1 MSEYQDIF
9 QLYRSAADSL
19 LHEFSD
25 RKEDLFKGE
34 TLTLFEYRHNL
45 EKLEWLENGLPRLA
59 EALLPAQFTLRVTT
73 VIHDYQV
80 VLLLR
85 DENGRLRGEVELAG
99 EDNID
104 DNPGVF
110 PETALPNLIALQD
123 WLQESPTGIWLDE
136 FSALVKALAQAGVM
150 VQSELALFLDKR
162 AIERRI
168 LAGVERVDRPKLT
181 VYLFSNALVR
191 ALSRMPLE
199 ALEREYFLP
208 SNRAVWLVFSM
219 HGYLEGDYLLVYGQ
233 GGQDRRDMARI
244 GKLPQESRDANIKA
258 LNLRRI
264 SGIWTE
270 PLRWLTPAVF
280 EVRPAPDG
288 DPESA
293 VLRQLQSIQALLSI
307 LYLADQ
313 VDTDEDCYRVRFRG
327 LGSKSFWLGRAD
339 LQPSAGPINGLYA
352 LYEYAYA
359 GFSPD
364 KVEIA
369 QQFLSLMVED
379 SAGLLRFAD
388 EVREATQKTYQER
401 VLIERVSDYFEARH
415 KVQERLRSATEA
427 ASSGVI
433 DLSREVSGDIYK
445 MAGIVGAAVVAAVI
459 QPNITLFAV
468 LVAFAI
474 IAIYM
479 GLVLFYHLPTVQRA
493 NKLNTQGHKAGIRS
507 FEDVLSVSE
516 VKKYL
521 EDDQLTQAQTLLAQ
535 TMRRAMLIYFVF
547 FFGAILGLFVLT
559 LIQLS

>member
-1 MSEYQDIF
+1 MSDQRDIF
-9 QLYRSAADSL
+9 QLYRSAAESL
-19 LHEFSD
+19 LQEFND

-34 TLTLFEYRHNL
+34 TATLFEYRYNL
-45 EKLEWLENGLPRLA
+45 EKLEWLEDRLPRLA
-59 EALLPAQFTLRVTT
+59 EALLPAHFTLRLSL

-99 EDNID
+99 EYTPNDNL
-104 DNPGVF
+104 GAA
-110 PETALPNLIALQD
+110 PETALPNLIALQER
-123 WLQESPTGIWLDE
+123 LQEYTTVIWVDE
-136 FSALVKALAQAGVM
+136 LSTLVKALVQAGVM
-150 VQSELALFLDKR
+150 VQTELALFLDKR
-162 AIERRI
+162 AIERRF
-168 LAGVERVDRPKLT
+168 LSGVDKADRPKLT
-181 VYLFSNALVR
+181 VYLFSQALGR
-191 ALSRMPLE
+191 ALSRVSLE
-199 ALEREYFLP
+199 TLESEYFL
-208 SNRAVWLVFSM
+208 SDRRAVWLVFSM
-219 HGYLEGDYLLVYGQ
+219 QGYLEGDYLLVYGQ
-233 GGQDRRDMARI
+233 VGQDRRDIAHI
-244 GKLPQESRDANIKA
+244 GKLTRESLDANIKA
-258 LNLRRI
+258 LNLRRM

-280 EVRPAPDG
+280 DVIPAPDG
-288 DPESA
+288 DSESN
-293 VLRQLQSIQALLSI
+293 VLSQLQAIQALLSA

-313 VDTDEDCYRVRFRG
+313 VDSDEDCYRVTFRG
-327 LGSKSFWLGRAD
+327 LGSTSFWMGRAD
-339 LQPSAGPINGLYA
+339 MQPSAGPLNDLYA

-369 QQFLSLMVED
+369 QQFISLMVED
-379 SAGLLRFAD
+379 PAGLIRKSE

-415 KVQERLRSATEA
+415 KIQERLRSATEA

-459 QPNITLFAV
+459 QPNITLFVV

-474 IAIYM
+474 IAIYLA
-479 GLVLFYHLPTVQRA
+479 LVLFYHLPTLQRA
-493 NKLNTQGHKAGIRS
+493 NKLSTQGQKAGIRS
-507 FEDVLSVSE
+507 FEDVLSISE

-535 TMRRAMLIYFVF
+535 AMRRARLIYFVF
-547 FFGAILGLFVLT
+547 FFAAILGLIVLT
-559 LIQLS
+559 LVQPS

>member
-1 MSEYQDIF
+1 MSEHQDIF
-9 QLYRSAADSL
+9 QLYQSAAESL

-34 TLTLFEYRHNL
+34 TITLFEYRHNL

-59 EALLPAQFTLRVTT
+59 EALLPAQFTLHVTT

-80 VLLLR
+80 VLFLR
-85 DENGRLRGEVELAG
+85 DEKGRLWGQVELAG
-99 EDNID
+99 EYTPNDNL
-104 DNPGVF
+104 GAA
-110 PETALPNLIALQD
+110 PETALPNLIALQER
-123 WLQESPTGIWLDE
+123 LQENPAGIWMDE

-162 AIERRI
+162 AVERRI
-168 LAGVERVDRPKLT
+168 LAGVEKAARPKLT
-181 VYLFSNALVR
+181 VYLFSKALGK

-208 SNRAVWLVFSM
+208 SRRAVWLVFSM

-233 GGQDRRDMARI
+233 GGQDRLDLARI
-244 GKLPQESRDANIKA
+244 RKLPQESLDANIKA

-264 SGIWTE
+264 SGLWTE

-293 VLRQLQSIQALLSI
+293 VLHQLQSIQALLST

-313 VDTDEDCYRVRFRG
+313 VDMDEDCYRVSFRG
-327 LGSKSFWLGRAD
+327 LGSTSFWLGRAD
-339 LQPSAGPINGLYA
+339 MQPAAGPLNGLYA

-369 QQFLSLMVED
+369 QQFISLMVED
-379 SAGLLRFAD
+379 PAGLIRKSE

-459 QPNITLFAV
+459 QPNITLFVV

-474 IAIYM
+474 IAIYLA
-479 GLVLFYHLPTVQRA
+479 LVLFYHLPTLQRA
-493 NKLNTQGHKAGIRS
+493 NKLSTQGHKAGIRS
-507 FEDVLSVSE
+507 FEDVLSISE

-535 TMRRAMLIYFVF
+535 AMRRARLIYLVF
-547 FFGAILGLFVLT
+547 FFGAIFGLFLLT
-559 LIQLS
+559 LVQLS

>member
-9 QLYRSAADSL
+9 QLYQSAAESL
-19 LHEFSD
+19 LHEFSY

-34 TLTLFEYRHNL
+34 TVTLFEYRHKL
-45 EKLEWLENGLPRLA
+45 EKLEWLEDRLPRLA
-59 EALLPAQFTLRVTT
+59 GALLPAQFTLRVTT

-85 DENGRLRGEVELAG
+85 DENGRLRGQVEHAG
-99 EDNID
+99 EYTPNDNQSALT
-104 DNPGVF
+104 
-110 PETALPNLIALQD
+110 ETAYPNLIALQER
-123 WLQESPTGIWLDE
+123 LQESPTGIWMDE
-136 FSALVKALAQAGVM
+136 FCALVKALARAGVV
-150 VQSELALFLDKR
+150 VQAELDLFLDKR
-162 AIERRI
+162 AVERRL
-168 LAGVERVDRPKLT
+168 LAGVEKADRPKLT
-181 VYLFSNALVR
+181 VYLFSNALGK
-191 ALSRMPLE
+191 ALSRIPLE
-199 ALEREYFLP
+199 TLEREYFLP
-208 SNRAVWLVFSM
+208 GHRAVWLVFSM
-219 HGYLEGDYLLVYGQ
+219 HGYLEGDYLMVYGQ
-233 GGQDRRDMARI
+233 GRQDRLDIARI
-244 GKLPQESRDANIKA
+244 GKLPQESLDANIKA

-270 PLRWLTPAVF
+270 PLRWLTPAVVD
-280 EVRPAPDG
+280 VRPAPDG
-288 DPESA
+288 DPESE
-293 VLRQLQSIQALLSI
+293 VYRQLLAIQALLST

-327 LGSKSFWLGRAD
+327 LGSTSFWLGRAD
-339 LQPSAGPINGLYA
+339 MRSSDGPVKDIYA

-379 SAGLLRFAD
+379 PAGLIHKAE

-415 KVQERLRSATEA
+415 KIQERLRSATEA
-427 ASSGVI
+427 ASNGVI

-445 MAGIVGAAVVAAVI
+445 MAGVVGAAVVAAVI

-468 LVAFAI
+468 LVAFVI
-474 IAIYM
+474 IAIYL
-479 GLVLFYHLPTVQRA
+479 GLVLFYHLPTLQRA
-493 NKLNTQGHKAGIRS
+493 NKLSAQGHKAGIRS
-507 FEDVLSVSE
+507 FEDVLSVPE

-535 TMRRAMLIYFVF
+535 SMRRATLIYIVF
-547 FFGAILGLFVLT
+547 FFGTILGLFVLT
-559 LIQLS
+559 WIQLS

>member
-1 MSEYQDIF
+1 MSDQRDIF
-9 QLYRSAADSL
+9 QLYRSAAESL
-19 LHEFSD
+19 LQEFND

-34 TLTLFEYRHNL
+34 TATLFEYRYNL
-45 EKLEWLENGLPRLA
+45 EKLEWLDDRLPRLA
-59 EALLPAQFTLRVTT
+59 EALLPAHFTLRLSL

-85 DENGRLRGEVELAG
+85 DEKGRLWGQVELAG
-99 EDNID
+99 EYTPNDNL
-104 DNPGVF
+104 GAA
-110 PETALPNLIALQD
+110 PETALPNLIALQER
-123 WLQESPTGIWLDE
+123 LQENPAGIWMDE

-162 AIERRI
+162 AVERRI
-168 LAGVERVDRPKLT
+168 LAGVEKAARPKLT
-181 VYLFSNALVR
+181 VYLFSKALGK

-208 SNRAVWLVFSM
+208 SRRAVWLVFSM

-233 GGQDRRDMARI
+233 GGQDRLDLARI
-244 GKLPQESRDANIKA
+244 GKLPQESLDANIKA

-264 SGIWTE
+264 SGPWTE

-293 VLRQLQSIQALLSI
+293 VLHQLQSIQALLST

-313 VDTDEDCYRVRFRG
+313 VDMDEDCYRVSFRG
-327 LGSKSFWLGRAD
+327 LGSTSFWLGRAD
-339 LQPSAGPINGLYA
+339 MKPAAGPLNGLYA

-369 QQFLSLMVED
+369 QQFISLMVED
-379 SAGLLRFAD
+379 PAGLIRKSE

-415 KVQERLRSATEA
+415 KIQERLRSATEA
-427 ASSGVI
+427 ATSGLI

-468 LVAFAI
+468 LVAFVI
-474 IAIYM
+474 IAIYLA
-479 GLVLFYHLPTVQRA
+479 LVLFYHLPTLQRA
-493 NKLNTQGHKAGIRS
+493 NKLSTQGHKAGIRS
-507 FEDVLSVSE
+507 FEDVLSISE

-535 TMRRAMLIYFVF
+535 AMRRAMLIYFVF
-547 FFGAILGLFVLT
+547 FFGTILILILLTFV
-559 LIQLS
+559 QLS